1 MKHTLTI
8 SVSKKPR
15 ADSIVNF
22 RSISIRER
30 FLRLLFGIPCKMT
43 ILVPGDS
50 VEKLSICEVNKEGRR
65 EQGGE
70 KMSRTKLL
78 LDVVSD
84 MRSLADSLETM
95 ANAVAG
101 NDGVSKEKQAD
112 KPSVTHEM
120 LRELAVKLS
129 RNGKREEIKQLIEK
143 YGVKNITAVAESDLD
158 SFYADLQQMEVS

>member
-1 MKHTLTI
+1 
-8 SVSKKPR
+8 
-15 ADSIVNF
+15 
-22 RSISIRER
+22 
-30 FLRLLFGIPCKMT
+30 
-43 ILVPGDS
+43 
-50 VEKLSICEVNKEGRR
+50 
-65 EQGGE
+65 
-70 KMSRTKLL
+70 MSRTKLL

-158 SFYADLQQMEVS
+158 SFYADLQQMEVSCMPPLNHGCTFCVIGISLAGMVRRRHWQQQIFRTKQQYMHRKVRQLMRWRNIKSGGI

>member
-1 MKHTLTI
+1 MSMFQIGKL
-8 SVSKKPR
+8 SVS
-15 ADSIVNF
+15 
-22 RSISIRER
+22 
-30 FLRLLFGIPCKMT
+30 
-43 ILVPGDS
+43 
-50 VEKLSICEVNKEGRR
+50 
-65 EQGGE
+65 
-70 KMSRTKLL
+70 
-78 LDVVSD
+78 
-84 MRSLADSLETM
+84 SLTSTLGTAAIA

>member
-1 MKHTLTI
+1 
-8 SVSKKPR
+8 
-15 ADSIVNF
+15 
-22 RSISIRER
+22 
-30 FLRLLFGIPCKMT
+30 
-43 ILVPGDS
+43 
-50 VEKLSICEVNKEGRR
+50 
-65 EQGGE
+65 
-70 KMSRTKLL
+70 MSRTKLL

-95 ANAVAG
+95 ANAVVG
-101 NDGVSKEKQAD
+101 NDGVSKEKQTD

>member
-1 MKHTLTI
+1 
-8 SVSKKPR
+8 
-15 ADSIVNF
+15 
-22 RSISIRER
+22 
-30 FLRLLFGIPCKMT
+30 
-43 ILVPGDS
+43 
-50 VEKLSICEVNKEGRR
+50 
-65 EQGGE
+65 
-70 KMSRTKLL
+70 MSRTKLL

-84 MRSLADSLETM
+84 MRSLADSLETI

-101 NDGVSKEKQAD
+101 ISKEKQAD

>member
-1 MKHTLTI
+1 
-8 SVSKKPR
+8 
-15 ADSIVNF
+15 
-22 RSISIRER
+22 
-30 FLRLLFGIPCKMT
+30 
-43 ILVPGDS
+43 
-50 VEKLSICEVNKEGRR
+50 
-65 EQGGE
+65 
-70 KMSRTKLL
+70 MSRTKLL

-84 MRSLADSLETM
+84 MRSLAGSLETM

-101 NDGVSKEKQAD
+101 NDGVSKEKQVD

>member
-1 MKHTLTI
+1 
-8 SVSKKPR
+8 
-15 ADSIVNF
+15 
-22 RSISIRER
+22 
-30 FLRLLFGIPCKMT
+30 
-43 ILVPGDS
+43 
-50 VEKLSICEVNKEGRR
+50 
-65 EQGGE
+65 
-70 KMSRTKLL
+70 MSRTKLL

-112 KPSVTHEM
+112 KPSDTHEM

>member
-1 MKHTLTI
+1 
-8 SVSKKPR
+8 
-15 ADSIVNF
+15 
-22 RSISIRER
+22 
-30 FLRLLFGIPCKMT
+30 
-43 ILVPGDS
+43 
-50 VEKLSICEVNKEGRR
+50 
-65 EQGGE
+65 
-70 KMSRTKLL
+70 MSRTKLL

-158 SFYADLQQMEVS
+158 SFYADLQQMEVSRYAAVKSRCTFCVIGISLAGMSAVSTCNSRYSGRNNNICTGRFGSS

>member
-30 FLRLLFGIPCKMT
+30 FLCLLFGIPCKMT

-65 EQGGE
+65 
-70 KMSRTKLL
+70 
-78 LDVVSD
+78 
-84 MRSLADSLETM
+84 
-95 ANAVAG
+95 
-101 NDGVSKEKQAD
+101 
-112 KPSVTHEM
+112 
-120 LRELAVKLS
+120 
-129 RNGKREEIKQLIEK
+129 
-143 YGVKNITAVAESDLD
+143 
-158 SFYADLQQMEVS
+158 